1 MLDLRGI
8 LMEQDHE
15 VMVEMNKQAL
25 GWMLDAA
32 LHAGLAAVSS
42 YAGIMLV
49 GGVFKLLGV

>member
-1 MLDLRGI
+1 
-8 LMEQDHE
+8 MEQDHE